1 MKKNNNYYNN
11 NNNNCQNLYNYY
23 KDFASFAT
31 SRFFTLTTISVH
43 LKDIVSHFNNYKLYV
58 YFN

>member
-11 NNNNCQNLYNYY
+11 NNNNWQNLYNYY

-43 LKDIVSHFNNYKLYV
+43 LKDIVSHKNIQ
-58 YFN
+58 